1 MQEISSD
8 SGEGIRRLLEI
19 METLRHPDHGCP
31 WDLAQSF
38 RSIASCTVEEAHEV
52 ADAIE
57 RKDFG
62 DLKDE
67 LGDLLFQVVFHSRLA
82 QELELFGFDDVVSAI
97 VCKLERRHPH
107 VFGDLKL
114 ADEDEVKQTW
124 ERIKAEERAAKGGPK
139 DSALAGISR
148 GLPALRRA
156 VKLQKRA
163 AQVGFDWPSAAEV
176 LAKMQEEL
184 DELKT
189 EIEGTDP
196 LRVEDELGDLLFAI
210 TNLARH
216 LDVDPGGALRR
227 ANQKF
232 EQRFRA
238 MEGLAEAKSMTL
250 KDMSLEEQE
259 TLWQRVKSEMNG

>member
-1 MQEISSD
+1 MSEVPSD
-8 SGEGIRRLLEI
+8 SGQGIHRLLEI
-19 METLRHPDHGCP
+19 METLRNPDHGCP

-57 RKDFG
+57 REDFN

-82 QELELFGFDDVVSAI
+82 QELGLFEFDDVVVAI
-97 VCKLERRHPH
+97 VSKLERRHPH
-107 VFGDLKL
+107 VFGDMEL
-114 ADEDEVKQTW
+114 ADEAEVKQTW
-124 ERIKAEERAAKGGPK
+124 ERIKAEERAAKGGPE

-163 AQVGFDWPSAAEV
+163 AQVGFDWANASQV
-176 LAKMQEEL
+176 LAKIQEEL
-184 DELKT
+184 DELKS
-189 EIEGTDP
+189 EIDGADP
-196 LRVEDELGDLLFAI
+196 GRMEDELGDVLFAI

-238 MEGLAEAKSMTL
+238 MESLAEAGPVAL
-250 KDMSLEEQE
+250 KDMSLEDQE
-259 TLWQRVKSEMNG
+259 RLWQTVKREMNG

>member
-57 RKDFG
+57 REDFG

-82 QELELFGFDDVVSAI
+82 QELGLFDFDDVVLAI
-97 VCKLERRHPH
+97 ASKLERRHPH
-107 VFGDLKL
+107 VFGDMEL
-114 ADEDEVKQTW
+114 AGEAEVKQAW
-124 ERIKAEERAAKGGPK
+124 ERIKAEERAAKGGPE
-139 DSALAGISR
+139 DSVLDGISR

-156 VKLQKRA
+156 IKLQKRA
-163 AQVGFDWPSAAEV
+163 AQVGFDWVNAGQV
-176 LAKMQEEL
+176 LAKIQEEL
-184 DELKT
+184 DELKA
-189 EIEGTDP
+189 EVDGENPAGM
-196 LRVEDELGDLLFAI
+196 EEELGDLLFSI

-238 MEGLAEAKSMTL
+238 METLAEEEPVAL
-250 KDMSLEEQE
+250 RDMSLEQQE
-259 TLWQRVKSEMNG
+259 RLWQKVKYQMNG